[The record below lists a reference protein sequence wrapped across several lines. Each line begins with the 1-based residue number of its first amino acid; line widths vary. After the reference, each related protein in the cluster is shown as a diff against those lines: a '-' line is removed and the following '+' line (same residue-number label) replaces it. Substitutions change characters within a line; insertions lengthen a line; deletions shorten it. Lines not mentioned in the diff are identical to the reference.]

1 MYLDAKEVERAFGMV
16 LAAVSNDTLRCL
28 DDVLQGVLTRDNR
41 EPDLTSDLGCCSAML
56 VLAKAIEDCQD
67 ARNGGK
73 EPGGS

>member
-16 LAAVSNDTLRCL
+16 LASVNDATLRHL
-28 DDVLQGVLTRDNR
+28 DDVMQGVLTRDNR

-56 VLAKAIEDCQD
+56 VLAKAIEECQD
-67 ARNGGK
+67 TRNGGK